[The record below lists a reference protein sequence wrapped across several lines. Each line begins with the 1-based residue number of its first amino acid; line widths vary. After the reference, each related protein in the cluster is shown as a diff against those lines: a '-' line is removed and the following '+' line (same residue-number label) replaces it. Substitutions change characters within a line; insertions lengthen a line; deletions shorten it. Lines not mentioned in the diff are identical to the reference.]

1 MLHYH
6 YAPSQVHFHLS
17 EKQLLNLLLDGG
29 NLRLDLRTLVL
40 GHASR
45 DDRPA
50 NPACSAQ
57 SLLGPDEHV
66 GHVLILAQQGDVEEN
81 LQRLT
86 VSCEYD
92 KLSLPPVEG
101 LSGLVGALPQ
111 LLVVGGLLDQIENL
125 GREGL
130 LCQGVGF
137 GVHLVSHVEDGVVV
151 GVED

>member
-40 GHASR
+40 GHASS

-50 NPACSAQ
+50 NPTCSAQ

-66 GHVLILAQQGDVEEN
+66 GHVLVLAQQGDVEKN

-86 VSCEYD
+86 VSCEDD
-92 KLSLPPVEG
+92 KLGLTPVEG
-101 LSGLVGALPQ
+101 LSGLVGTLPQ
-111 LLVVGGLLDQIENL
+111 LLVIRSLLDQIENL

-137 GVHLVSHVEDGVVV
+137 WVHLVSHVEDVRVIG
-151 GVED
+151 GGD